1 MIIKARQIIKEKEI
15 DSIYAFNIDS
25 AIVMAFSCLNKKDL
39 FTIYDA
45 ADLPVMG
52 KHFIDKGL
60 RFFDRMISEK
70 ANVIFL
76 GSRYFTSYYKNY
88 KSKTIVIENRV
99 TKNYKKNLYYSDVN
113 ARKKQVNKLIISF
126 IGIVR
131 YKDILINLFKATHK
145 LPVLINIYG
154 GGMDK
159 VYLENFCKEN
169 NYVHVKFWG
178 WYNNTDLEKI
188 YFESDLI
195 WSVYPAKGLNEELA
209 ISNKYFESIYYER
222 PCVFDL
228 RSKVGELAVKK
239 DVGFIVD
246 GYDVESIKRFFEQL
260 LKEKDKLKNMR
271 ENCLENIEYFEDYY
285 KLIEDRLF

>member
-1 MIIKARQIIKEKEI
+1 
-15 DSIYAFNIDS
+15 
-25 AIVMAFSCLNKKDL
+25 
-39 FTIYDA
+39 
-45 ADLPVMG
+45 
-52 KHFIDKGL
+52 
-60 RFFDRMISEK
+60 
-70 ANVIFL
+70 
-76 GSRYFTSYYKNY
+76 
-88 KSKTIVIENRV
+88 
-99 TKNYKKNLYYSDVN
+99 
-113 ARKKQVNKLIISF
+113 
-126 IGIVR
+126 
-131 YKDILINLFKATHK
+131 
-145 LPVLINIYG
+145 
-154 GGMDK
+154 MDK